1 MTNYE
6 LLIWVLD
13 YGFDIIGTIVVL
25 AAFVVVIFYLLK
37 RAKRES
43 NNKRFIQI
51 HNHIMRIDSIN
62 HIEWGHNEAEK
73 EWTITVEFKTERPS
87 QTFYF
92 QSEQDRNERV
102 HMLESK
108 LVM

>member
-1 MTNYE
+1 
-6 LLIWVLD
+6 
-13 YGFDIIGTIVVL
+13 
-25 AAFVVVIFYLLK
+25 
-37 RAKRES
+37 
-43 NNKRFIQI
+43 
-51 HNHIMRIDSIN
+51 MRIDSID
-62 HIEWGHNEAEK
+62 HIELGHNEAEM

-92 QSEQDRNERV
+92 QNEQDRNERV